1 MLTCHQA
8 SLILGLAVLG
18 SPGYEIQGWHQ
29 TLLTIC
35 IVICC
40 ALFNVFLA
48 VRLPLTEAVVLVLHV
63 LGIFVCV
70 IPLWVM
76 APRGNVHDTIFNF
89 TNSGGWKSDGLS
101 IVIGIVPMVGMLIVN
116 DTITIREVLR

>member
-1 MLTCHQA
+1 
-8 SLILGLAVLG
+8 VLG

-35 IVICC
+35 IVVCC

-48 VRLPLTEAVVLVLHV
+48 VRLPLTEVVVLVLHV
-63 LGIFVCV
+63 LGVLVV
-70 IPLWVM
+70 IVPLWIM

-89 TNSGGWKSDGLS
+89 TNSGGWKNDGLS
-101 IVIGIVPMVGMLIVN
+101 IVIGMVPMIGMLIVSN
-116 DTITIREVLR
+116 TISLNHDVR

>member
-1 MLTCHQA
+1 M
-8 SLILGLAVLG
+8 LG
-18 SPGYEIQGWHQ
+18 SPGYEVQPWHQ

-48 VRLPLTEAVVLVLHV
+48 VRLPLTEAIVLVLHV
-63 LGIFVCV
+63 LGVFVII

-76 APRGNVHDTIFNF
+76 APRGNVQDTILTF
-89 TNSGGWKSDGLS
+89 TNSGGWDSDELAY
-101 IVIGIVPMVGMLIVN
+101 VIGIVPMIGMLIVS
-116 DTITIREVLR
+116 TSMKV